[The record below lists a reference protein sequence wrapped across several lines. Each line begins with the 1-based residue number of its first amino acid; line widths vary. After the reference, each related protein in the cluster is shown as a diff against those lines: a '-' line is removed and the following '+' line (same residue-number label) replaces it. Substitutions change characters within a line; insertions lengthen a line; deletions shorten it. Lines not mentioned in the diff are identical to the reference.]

1 MSDSC
6 NPVDCSRQAPLSM
19 GFSRQKYWSVL
30 PFPPP
35 GHLPNPGIKPAS
47 PVLTGRFFTTTPLE
61 NPKCCFHWG
70 KKWWL
75 CEMMKVFHNV
85 CCCSVAQSCLTL
97 WDAMDCSTPGFPVLH
112 YLQEFAQTHVHWVS
126 DAIQPSYPLS
136 PPSPPA
142 LNLFP
147 HQGLFQW
154 LGSSHQGAKVLEFQL
169 QHQAFQWI
177 FRADFSEDQLVWSPC
192 CSSDSQESSPATQF
206 KSINSLA
213 LSCLYGP
220 VLTTTG
226 KTIMYTC
233 NLYVCQTSLLYTLNF
248 HNVICRLHLNKA

>member
-1 MSDSC
+1 MLLFSC
-6 NPVDCSRQAPLSM
+6 PL
-19 GFSRQKYWSVL
+19 
-30 PFPPP
+30 
-35 GHLPNPGIKPAS
+35 
-47 PVLTGRFFTTTPLE
+47 
-61 NPKCCFHWG
+61 
-70 KKWWL
+70 
-75 CEMMKVFHNV
+75 
-85 CCCSVAQSCLTL
+85 LTL
-97 WDAMDCSTPGFPVLH
+97 WDPMDCSMPGFPVLH
-112 YLQEFAQTHVHWVS
+112 DLQEFAQTRVHWVS

-169 QHQAFQWI
+169 QHQSFQWI

-206 KSINSLA
+206 KIINSLE

-220 VLTTTG
+220 ILTTTG
-226 KTIMYTC
+226 KTSQISM
-233 NLYVCQTSLLYTLNF
+233 LYTLNF
-248 HNVICRLHLNKA
+248 HNVICQLHLNKAFKKYLKDQTCKHLLQITAILFS